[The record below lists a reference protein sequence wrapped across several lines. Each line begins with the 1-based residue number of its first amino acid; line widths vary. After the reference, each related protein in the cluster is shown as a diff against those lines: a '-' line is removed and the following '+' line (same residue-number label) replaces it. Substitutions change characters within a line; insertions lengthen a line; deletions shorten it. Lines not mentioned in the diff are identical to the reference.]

1 MRHPVMMMLC
11 LKLSSPQ
18 EKYNGTRDEVMMMTI
33 VFGRCCSTSPIQ
45 GQVDYDLCLKNG
57 NCFFLKQK

>member
-1 MRHPVMMMLC
+1 MMMLC

-33 VFGRCCSTSPIQ
+33 VFGRCYSTSPIQ
-45 GQVDYDLCLKNG
+45 GQVDYDLC
-57 NCFFLKQK
+57 